1 MFTCGPGGVP
11 TIRDTTIAQPISCTD
26 VTTLYPPESYEV
38 FDLDP
43 PPTSTHSFPNNPMR
57 VQPL

>member
-11 TIRDTTIAQPISCTD
+11 TIMDTTIAQPKCCTG
-26 VTTLYPPESYEV
+26 VTTLYPPESYVV

-43 PPTSTHSFPNNPMR
+43 LTSTRSSPNNPMR
-57 VQPL
+57 VQPM